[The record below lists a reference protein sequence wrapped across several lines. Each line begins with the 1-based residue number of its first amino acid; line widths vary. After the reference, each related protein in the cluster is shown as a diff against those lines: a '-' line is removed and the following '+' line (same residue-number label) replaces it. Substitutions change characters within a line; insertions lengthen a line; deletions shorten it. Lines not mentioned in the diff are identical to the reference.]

1 MLAEGY
7 DVEAIV
13 RHLRSCFSD
22 LPNFDDLVGNQ
33 LRAAL
38 QTNDAVSIR
47 RKKAAKPFFN
57 PDEYT
62 QLFTTGLLCL
72 VELLFE
78 VAHVLRLSLR
88 SDYNP
93 LLWTGHQ
100 QLLSAY
106 PHFAGAAEVEL
117 QFLLQFRN
125 AVKVALTVFPA
136 HRNKARILAI
146 AARLEG
152 SHKQYI
158 TGTGQSIEVTR
169 RVEIYEQEGCTEAE
183 QRSSRERK
191 TKRTWCSLG
200 ASDHDDSAGLRR
212 VHRHN
217 SDSTVIQPSSD
228 QRSAELSSGAQLPA
242 KQWGTGERPPLIS
255 LSNVPSHDF
264 YPLELSCTRA
274 FTDGAVFST
283 FENNGPPAW
292 AESSLGFWSGG
303 ELAQELLTLLE

>member
-117 QFLLQFRN
+117 QFLLQF
-125 AVKVALTVFPA
+125 
-136 HRNKARILAI
+136 
-146 AARLEG
+146 
-152 SHKQYI
+152 
-158 TGTGQSIEVTR
+158 
-169 RVEIYEQEGCTEAE
+169 
-183 QRSSRERK
+183 
-191 TKRTWCSLG
+191 
-200 ASDHDDSAGLRR
+200 
-212 VHRHN
+212 
-217 SDSTVIQPSSD
+217 
-228 QRSAELSSGAQLPA
+228 
-242 KQWGTGERPPLIS
+242 
-255 LSNVPSHDF
+255 
-264 YPLELSCTRA
+264 
-274 FTDGAVFST
+274 
-283 FENNGPPAW
+283 
-292 AESSLGFWSGG
+292 
-303 ELAQELLTLLE
+303 

>member
-1 MLAEGY
+1 MLAEGT

-13 RHLRSCFSD
+13 RHLKSCFSD

-38 QTNDAVSIR
+38 HTNDAVSIR
-47 RKKAAKPFFN
+47 RKKAAKPFFS

-62 QLFTTGLLCL
+62 QLFRTGHLCL

-93 LLWTGHQ
+93 PLWSHHQ
-100 QLLSAY
+100 QLLQAY
-106 PHFAGAAEVEL
+106 PQFAEAAEAEL

-125 AVKVALTVFPA
+125 AVNVALTVFPA

-183 QRSSRERK
+183 QRSSRGRK
-191 TKRTWCSLG
+191 MKRTCCSLG
-200 ASDHDDSAGLRR
+200 ASDHDDSAGSRR
-212 VHRHN
+212 ARRYYP
-217 SDSTVIQPSSD
+217 DSTVIQPSSD
-228 QRSAELSSGAQLPA
+228 QHSAELSSGTQSPA
-242 KQWGTGERPPLIS
+242 KQWGAGEPSLIS

-264 YPLELSCTRA
+264 YPLELSCTRP
-274 FTDGAVFST
+274 FTDGTVFPT
-283 FENNGPPAW
+283 FQNNGPPAW